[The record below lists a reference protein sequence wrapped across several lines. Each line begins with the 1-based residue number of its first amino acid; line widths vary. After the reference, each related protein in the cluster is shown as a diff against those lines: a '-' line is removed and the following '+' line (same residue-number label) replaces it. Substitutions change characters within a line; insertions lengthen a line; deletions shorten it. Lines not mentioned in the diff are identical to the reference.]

1 MRKGGTRS
9 ETNKKTLMLRGNTT
23 ECNKTT
29 SMHMVQ
35 LEKKLPDLKLDT
47 MTKSGNGF
55 LQCNFK
61 VAQRLL
67 YDC

>member
-1 MRKGGTRS
+1 
-9 ETNKKTLMLRGNTT
+9 
-23 ECNKTT
+23 
-29 SMHMVQ
+29 MHMVQ